1 MNNRC
6 MIKIIS
12 VFIIIVMIFTSV
24 VDLVFAQEQTVSVI
38 VERIIT
44 TDFPTVEAF
53 VSIYDQDQLQISG
66 LSRENVTLFEDDQLI
81 DNFSFFREVNLETP
95 LAIALLIDT
104 TGSMFEGEP
113 RPLDNVIDA
122 AKDFIN
128 TLQPHDSVGIISF
141 SEEITV
147 EQGLTTEKSILLD
160 ALDRLE
166 GVGDTPL
173 YDAIYQGIDLVR
185 DSEKRRVVILITDGV
200 ESGRSEKSLEEI
212 IEFGA
217 QWKVPIYSIGFGS
230 SIISPQGNIA
240 LGSRLDEIS
249 RSTGG
254 FDQIFQD
261 SSNLSMAFN
270 NINQFIRR
278 VYHITY
284 TSNLPTSSNEHQLS
298 IELSLAGTTYSDTK
312 TFVPNPLNLEIIS
325 PLENDL
331 LSIETVVSVEA
342 SSTSNI
348 SQVQFMVDNE
358 VIETLSEPTQAE
370 NIFEFTWDLLEVAP
384 GEYEVLVIAYDVIG
398 NTNQETLSVFV
409 REPIII
415 SIINPADGE
424 QLVRVPIIEVELDT
438 ILDVSSA
445 TLMLNNNEL
454 ATFTE
459 STFSQQW
466 PAQAFERGLYRIT
479 VDVVDQAGNRA
490 SKEIN
495 VRVGDMPV
503 GAEFLEGLSE
513 DESGFLTQGTL
524 LLLILG
530 GGAILIMLLLIII
543 PLVTK
548 KNKSKTPSTKQGKPK
563 PSMEE
568 PDQMQGRPDVNQ
580 LSQTGRSLF
589 LQEIHGIAP
598 DTLWPLDKDEIHLGR
613 KRDEN
618 DIHLQGA
625 GASRRMAIIRKV
637 GNNFLIH
644 ALHPENPVFVNN
656 HPVNQQ
662 VLLSPGDQIKLGESV
677 FTVIERTD
685 TP

>member
-1 MNNRC
+1 MKNKYR
-6 MIKIIS
+6 IKTIS
-12 VFIIIVMIFTSV
+12 VLIILVMMLTSA
-24 VDLVFAQEQTVSVI
+24 VDLVFAQEQNVSI
-38 VERIIT
+38 TIERVIT

-81 DNFSFFREVNLETP
+81 DDFSFFREVNLETP

-122 AKDFIN
+122 AKEFIN

-141 SEEITV
+141 SEEITMV
-147 EQGLTTEKSILLD
+147 QGLTTEKSILFD

-166 GVGDTPL
+166 GFGDTPL
-173 YDAIYQGIDLVR
+173 YDAIYQGIDLVK
-185 DSEKRRVVILITDGV
+185 DSDKRSVVILITDGV
-200 ESGRSEKSLEEI
+200 ESGRSEKSLEEVI
-212 IEFGA
+212 DFGA
-217 QWKVPIYSIGFGS
+217 QWKVPIYSIGFGP
-230 SIISPQGNIA
+230 SIISPQGDIA

-249 RSTGG
+249 HSTGG

-261 SSNLSMAFN
+261 SSNLLMAFN

-278 VYHITY
+278 FYHITY
-284 TSNLPTSSNEHQLS
+284 TSTLPSSSSDHQLL

-312 TFVPNPLNLEIIS
+312 TFVPNPLDLEIIS
-325 PLENDL
+325 PLENEL
-331 LSIETVVSVEA
+331 LSIETVVSVDA
-342 SSTSNI
+342 SSTSKI
-348 SQVQFMVDNE
+348 AQVQFMIDNE
-358 VIETLSEPTQAE
+358 VVETLSEPTQAE
-370 NIFEFTWDLLEVAP
+370 NIYEFPWELVNVAP
-384 GEYEVLVIAYDVIG
+384 GDYDVQIIAYDVIG
-398 NTNQETLSVFV
+398 NTNQETLSVVV

-424 QLVRVPIIEVELDT
+424 QLITIPNIEVELDT
-438 ILDVSSA
+438 ILDIASA
-445 TLMLNNNEL
+445 TLKLNDNEL
-454 ATFTE
+454 ATFTD

-466 PAQAFERGLYRIT
+466 PAYAFERGLYRLT
-479 VDVVDQAGNRA
+479 VDVVDQAGHRA

-495 VRVGDMPV
+495 VRVGDMPI
-503 GAEFLEGLSE
+503 GAEFLGE
-513 DESGFLTQGTL
+513 DESGFLTQGPL

-530 GGAILIMLLLIII
+530 GGAILVMLLLIIV

-548 KNKSKTPSTKQGKPK
+548 KHKSKKPSTKQGKPK
-563 PSMEE
+563 PSMAEL
-568 PDQMQGRPDVNQ
+568 DQMQVGPDVNQ
-580 LSQTGRSLF
+580 PSQTGRSLF
-589 LQEIHGIAP
+589 LQENYGIAP

-637 GNNFLIH
+637 GNNFLLH

-662 VLLSPGDQIKLGESV
+662 VLLNPGDRIKMGESV
-677 FTVIERTD
+677 FTVIERTN